1 MKPGGRVK
9 PVRTIAVTSGKGGVG
24 KTNVTA
30 NLAIALRRLGKEV
43 LVFDADLG
51 LSNIDVLLNLA
62 PKYNIQ
68 HVING
73 EKALK
78 DVVVEGPQGIKI
90 LPASSGVQELTELDE
105 MQRLRLLQE
114 FEAFAGE
121 TDVLLIDTGAGISA
135 NVAFFC
141 LASQEIVVVTSPEPI
156 ALTDAYA
163 LIKVLFTRYQEKD
176 FKVLVNSAK
185 DADEAFEVFRK
196 LSVAAERFLNIS
208 LDYLGFVPLDDS
220 IRKAV
225 RKQRAFA
232 DIYPGCEASLSLGE
246 IARKLDEDRTERV
259 KGTLQFFLG
268 SLLRCGGEQ
277 ERSAVA

>member
-1 MKPGGRVK
+1 MKGRHGVR

-30 NLAIALRRLGKEV
+30 NLAIALRKLGNEV

-62 PKYNIQ
+62 PKYNVQ
-68 HVING
+68 HVVSG
-73 EKALK
+73 QKSLK
-78 DVVVEGPQGIKI
+78 EVIVEGPHGIKI

-105 MQRLRLLQE
+105 LQRLRLLEE
-114 FEAFAGE
+114 FEAYDG
-121 TDVLLIDTGAGISA
+121 VIDTLLVDTGPGISA

-141 LASQEIVVVTSPEPI
+141 LASQEIVVVTSPEPT

-163 LIKVLFTRYQEKD
+163 LIKVLFTRYQEKN
-176 FKVLVNSAK
+176 FRVLVNSAE
-185 DADEAFEVFRK
+185 DSAEAFEVFRK

-208 LDYLGFVPLDDS
+208 LDYLGFIPVDDS
-220 IRKAV
+220 VQKAV
-225 RKQRAFA
+225 RRQRAFC
-232 DIYPGCEASLSLGE
+232 DMYPGCKASISLRE
-246 IARKLDEDRTERV
+246 IALKLNEDSSGKV

-268 SLLRCGGEQ
+268 SLLKGEPRA
-277 ERSAVA
+277 ESPAR